1 MCIGGHCRLEREREV
16 KVERERESIANDPGP
31 WPNGLGTERIV

>member
-1 MCIGGHCRLEREREV
+1 MYRWTLSVREREREV